1 LPILTGV
8 SIEREMKVPVAGLDP
23 LRTALAGLGARRVE
37 PATFEDNLV
46 LDDAAG
52 TLAASGRLLRLR
64 RWGATVTLTYKGP
77 ATFADGVKH
86 RQELETTVSDLE
98 ATLAILA
105 KLGFSPVRRYQKRRE
120 LWHAD
125 TVHVALDETPIGCFV
140 ELEGDE
146 AALRDLARRLALDPA
161 RAAHGT
167 YLDLWNE
174 WRARHP
180 EAGPDMVFP

>member
-1 LPILTGV
+1 VGV
-8 SIEREMKVPVAGLDP
+8 EREMKVPVAGLDP
-23 LRTALAGLGARRVE
+23 LRAALAELGARRLE

-46 LDDAAG
+46 LDDDAG
-52 TLAASGRLLRLR
+52 TLVGAGRLLRLR
-64 RWGATVTLTYKGP
+64 RWGAVVTLTYKGP
-77 ATFADGVKH
+77 ATFVDGVKH
-86 RQELETTVSDLE
+86 RQELETTVDDLE

-105 KLGFSPVRRYQKRRE
+105 TLGFSPVRRYQKRRE

-146 AALRDLARRLALDPA
+146 ATLRELASRLGLDPA
-161 RAAHGT
+161 RAARGT

-174 WRARHP
+174 WRAHHP
-180 EAGPDMVFP
+180 DAGPDMVFP

>member
-1 LPILTGV
+1 MSV
-8 SIEREMKVPVAGLDP
+8 EREMKVPVAALDP
-23 LRTALAGLGARRVE
+23 LRAALAELGARRVE

-52 TLAASGRLLRLR
+52 TLASAARLLRLR
-64 RWGATVTLTYKGP
+64 RWGTVVTLTYKGP
-77 ATFADGVKH
+77 ATFANGVKH
-86 RQELETTVSDLE
+86 RQELETTVADLE

-105 KLGFSPVRRYQKRRE
+105 TLGFSPVRRYQKRRE
-120 LWHAD
+120 VWQAD
-125 TVHVALDETPIGCFV
+125 TVQVALDETPIGYFV

-146 AALRDLARRLALDPA
+146 AALRALAARLGLDPA
-161 RAAHGT
+161 RAARGT

-174 WRARHP
+174 WRAHHP